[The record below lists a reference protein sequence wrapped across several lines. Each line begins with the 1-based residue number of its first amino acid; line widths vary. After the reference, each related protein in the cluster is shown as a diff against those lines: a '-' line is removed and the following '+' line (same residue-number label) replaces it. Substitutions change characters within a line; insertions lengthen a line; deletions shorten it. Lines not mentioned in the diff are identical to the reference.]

1 MEEQACVREQIAVF
15 HKFWPLIHDGDYYR
29 LSGPSRPDCQKA
41 VAAWEF
47 AAPDKSEVLVN
58 LVALE
63 CHGNP
68 PDRYVKL
75 KGLERAALYRDESSG
90 RTYPGGALMT
100 AGLPAPR
107 PTIEYESW
115 QIHLRRV

>member
-1 MEEQACVREQIAVF
+1 MKTRGVTAMAEASDMSWICLKSRWRNKPVSGSRSRFF

-29 LSGPSRPDCQKA
+29 LSGPSQPDCQSA
-41 VAAWEF
+41 AAAWEF

-90 RTYPGGALMT
+90 RTYRA
-100 AGLPAPR
+100 APR
-107 PTIEYESW
+107 
-115 QIHLRRV
+115 